1 MLLQKCSERISPCCT
16 AAPVQLHCLHHIE
29 KKIKKSATITKHAVL
44 CIVIAGP
51 CVIRD
56 LQSQFD
62 PEITFSGCRCHQ
74 MPCQLMFQILE
85 LGEVSSGR
93 GNLVRGCPWCW
104 GSAQFGS
111 VNLHTGANKYSLP
124 YSLPSRQLAVTRAVL
139 PHPHMHVCTFPT
151 QPNMSKKY
159 PPCGNYPPVSCEC
172 AIMLKNLFMSF
183 LVCAYVV
190 YVCEFSGK

>member
-1 MLLQKCSERISPCCT
+1 
-16 AAPVQLHCLHHIE
+16 
-29 KKIKKSATITKHAVL
+29 
-44 CIVIAGP
+44 
-51 CVIRD
+51 
-56 LQSQFD
+56 
-62 PEITFSGCRCHQ
+62 

-111 VNLHTGANKYSLP
+111 VNLHSGANKYSLP

-151 QPNMSKKY
+151 QPNMSKKS
-159 PPCGNYPPVSCEC
+159 PPYGNHPPVSCEC
-172 AIMLKNLFMSF
+172 AIMLKNLFCLCCVHLWVQWKINCLFGAS
-183 LVCAYVV
+183 VV
-190 YVCEFSGK
+190 FSGVITNVADLSASFIIW